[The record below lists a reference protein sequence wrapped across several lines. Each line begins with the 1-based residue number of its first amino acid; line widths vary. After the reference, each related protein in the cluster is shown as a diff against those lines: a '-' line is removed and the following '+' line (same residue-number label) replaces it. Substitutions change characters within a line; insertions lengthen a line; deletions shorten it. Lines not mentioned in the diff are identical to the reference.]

1 MLIASGL
8 LIAGLVLVV
17 KGADWLVDG
26 ASAIARRI
34 GVSELAIGLTIVA
47 FGTSLPELTVNLFA
61 SLSGANDIA
70 IGNIVGSNIAN
81 ILLIL
86 GIAAIVAPLTIQT
99 STVWKEIP
107 LSLLAALT
115 LFVMAN
121 DRLIDGYP
129 LAELSRADGLTFI
142 GFFLIFLWYTFGMQ
156 RPENGHEEGNI
167 RGPAIAGGMI
177 GAGLLLLVVG
187 GKLIVNGA
195 MGIVESLGVSQAL
208 IGLTVVAVGTSIPEL
223 ATSVVAARKGKA
235 DIAVGN
241 IVGSNIFNIFW
252 ILGMS
257 AVIRPITFRPELNA
271 DLLMVILATLIL
283 FVVVHTGQIHRRF
296 LFWQQRS
303 GHIIERKEG
312 FLMLLVYVAYIA
324 YLGYR
329 G

>member
-1 MLIASGL
+1 MLVASGL

-17 KGADWLVDG
+17 KGADWLVNG
-26 ASAIARRI
+26 ASSIARRL
-34 GVSELAIGLTIVA
+34 GVSELTIGLTIVA

-61 SLSGANDIA
+61 SISGANDIA
-70 IGNIVGSNIAN
+70 IGNIVGSNTAN

-86 GIAAIVAPLTIQT
+86 GISAIVSPLTIQT

-107 LSLLAALT
+107 LALLAALT

-121 DRLIDGYP
+121 DHLIDGYQVS
-129 LAELSRADGLTFI
+129 ELSRTDGLTLV

-156 RPENGHEEGNI
+156 KIEDGH
-167 RGPAIAGGMI
+167 RGKVSPLPVATGLTL
-177 GAGLLLLVVG
+177 AGLVLLIVG

-195 MGIVESLGVSQAL
+195 TEIVTVLGISQAL

-223 ATSVVAARKGKA
+223 ATSVVAAKKGKA

-241 IVGSNIFNIFW
+241 IIGSNIFNIFW
-252 ILGMS
+252 ILGIS
-257 AVIRPITFRPELNA
+257 ATIRPLIFQPALNV
-271 DLLMVILATLIL
+271 DLGMGILATIL
-283 FVVVHTGQIHRRF
+283 LFLVVHTGAFHRRL

-312 FLMLLVYVAYIA
+312 FLMLLVYMAYIA

>member
-26 ASAIARRI
+26 ASAIARRMGI
-34 GVSELAIGLTIVA
+34 SELAIGLTIVA

-86 GIAAIVAPLTIQT
+86 GISAIVAPLTIQT

-129 LAELSRADGLTFI
+129 VAELSRTNGLTFI
-142 GFFLIFLWYTFGMQ
+142 GFFLIFLWYTLGMQ
-156 RPENGHEEGNI
+156 HIENGHEEGNT
-167 RGPAIAGGMI
+167 RSSAIAGGMI

-187 GKLIVNGA
+187 GKLVVNGA
-195 MGIVESLGVSQAL
+195 MSIVESLGVSQAL

-257 AVIRPITFRPELNA
+257 AVIRPITFRPELNT
-271 DLLMVILATLIL
+271 DLFMVIIATAIL
-283 FVVVHTGQIHRRF
+283 FIVVHTGQIPRRL

-312 FLMLLVYVAYIA
+312 LLMLLVYAAYIA

>member
-1 MLIASGL
+1 MLIASSL

-34 GVSELAIGLTIVA
+34 GVSELTIGLTIVA

-86 GIAAIVAPLTIQT
+86 GITAIVTPLTIQT

-115 LFVMAN
+115 LFVIAN

-129 LAELSRADGLTFI
+129 VAELSRTDGLTFI
-142 GFFLIFLWYTFGMQ
+142 GFFLIFLWYTFGM
-156 RPENGHEEGNI
+156 RRIEDGHEEENV
-167 RGPAIAGGMI
+167 RSPAIAVGMV
-177 GAGLLLLVVG
+177 GAGLLLLVIG

-257 AVIRPITFRPELNA
+257 AVIRPITFRPELNT
-271 DLLMVILATLIL
+271 DLLMVILATAIL
-283 FVVVHTGQIHRRF
+283 FVVVHTGQIHRRLF
-296 LFWQQRS
+296 FWQQRS

-312 FLMLLVYVAYIA
+312 LLMLLVYAAYIA